1 MNNPRWY
8 DGTRLTETISMECLA
23 LDRIPNLPK
32 FDLLKIDIQCGEL
45 NVFKNVKQVLKPA
58 ICVIPEVGFFPL
70 YENAPDFADVHN
82 ELINQGFLFHK
93 FMFQKQVHLHGSLS
107 SNRKINGIKNQ
118 LIDGDAVYIRDPRKL
133 TQYDTDMLKKFLLLA
148 HFVFDS
154 KDLAILILDELVKR
168 DVVSN
173 GILKGYLDLV

>member
-1 MNNPRWY
+1 
-8 DGTRLTETISMECLA
+8 
-23 LDRIPNLPK
+23 
-32 FDLLKIDIQCGEL
+32 
-45 NVFKNVKQVLKPA
+45 
-58 ICVIPEVGFFPL
+58 
-70 YENAPDFADVHN
+70 
-82 ELINQGFLFHK
+82 
-93 FMFQKQVHLHGSLS
+93 MFQKQVHLHGSLS

-133 TQYDTDMLKKFLLLA
+133 TQYNTDMLKKFLLLA

-168 DVVSN
+168 GVVSN